1 MEEATVNVE
10 TGAKSGGLK
19 GWFGPITVFGSIL
32 VGILIYTLI
41 LGDSQNFDE
50 EGHPVK
56 EGLRHWLGLMYKG
69 GFLVPVAL
77 GLLFTVIV
85 TSIERMITLGR
96 AAGKGSLDVFVKK
109 IHDLLQA
116 RDVEGAMRECDEQR
130 GSVGNVVKEVL
141 VKYREMERDTTLP
154 KDQKVLAIQKAQEE
168 AVALELPMLEK
179 NFVIISTI
187 VPLAT
192 LVGLIGTVLGMIRA
206 FSALATSGTP
216 DTASLSTGISEA
228 LINTALGITTSA
240 IATVMYNYFTSRIDG
255 MTFRM
260 DEAGMTIAATFA
272 EKHA

>member
-1 MEEATVNVE
+1 MEATTTSVE
-10 TGAKSGGLK
+10 AGSKSGGLK

-56 EGLRHWLGLMYKG
+56 EGLRHWLGLMHKG
-69 GFLVPVAL
+69 GFMVPVAL

-85 TSIERMITLGR
+85 TSIERMITLNR
-96 AAGKGSLDVFVKK
+96 ANGKGNLDVFVKK
-109 IHDLLQA
+109 IQDLLQA
-116 RDVEGAMRECDEQR
+116 RDSEGALRECDEQR
-130 GSVGNVVKEVL
+130 GSVGNVVKEAL

-187 VPLAT
+187 VPVAT

-206 FSALATSGTP
+206 FSALASSGTP

-228 LINTALGITTSA
+228 LINTALGITTST
-240 IATVMYNYFTSRIDG
+240 IATVMYNYFTSRIDA

-260 DEAGMTIAATFA
+260 DEAGMSIAATFA
-272 EKHA
+272 EKNA